1 MQPHLSTRPAE
12 IQQLVHGL
20 DPNDVRLAGNAV
32 RAKQVLEAWVNEEE
46 MTPAIKTEWAAAL
59 DQVSGAPPAGV
70 AARPRIPA
78 PAFPPA
84 AAPAPLLPPA
94 AQGPPPA
101 APVTPPAAPVTPP
114 AAATSGSPVFRPLPP
129 EVQSRKTAL
138 IRAVRQLNDPSAK
151 AKLDS
156 LGTALGLETAKLST
170 IKDETDAIIK
180 RINNLVSN
188 PSVAKQQMD
197 DVAAKVST
205 ILDHQF

>member
-1 MQPHLSTRPAE
+1 
-12 IQQLVHGL
+12 L

-94 AQGPPPA
+94 AQGSPPA
-101 APVTPPAAPVTPP
+101 APVAPPS
-114 AAATSGSPVFRPLPP
+114 AATSGSPVFRPLPP

-138 IRAVRQLNDPSAK
+138 IRAVRHLNDPSAK

>member
-1 MQPHLSTRPAE
+1 
-12 IQQLVHGL
+12 
-20 DPNDVRLAGNAV
+20 
-32 RAKQVLEAWVNEEE
+32 
-46 MTPAIKTEWAAAL
+46 
-59 DQVSGAPPAGV
+59 
-70 AARPRIPA
+70 
-78 PAFPPA
+78 
-84 AAPAPLLPPA
+84 
-94 AQGPPPA
+94 
-101 APVTPPAAPVTPP
+101 
-114 AAATSGSPVFRPLPP
+114 LPP